1 MFRNEQEIREV
12 IVSTRIVALMR
23 GLAPDVCLHLVEAY
37 AKGGIRA
44 VEVTFDQSCPESWSE
59 TAVAIRA
66 IADRFGQELYV
77 GAGTVLNAEQLSM
90 AEDAGGSFIVSPV
103 VNCGLIRESVRRSM
117 PAIAGAMTPS
127 EAVAAHEAGASF
139 VKVFPAHVLGPEYV
153 RAISAPLGHIPFLA
167 FQGITPENLRDFLD
181 AGCVG
186 AGVGGCL
193 ADRELIASGAWDRIG
208 AIASNFINIA
218 KENK

>member
-1 MFRNEQEIREV
+1 MFKSQQEIRET
-12 IVSTRIVALMR
+12 IVSTKIIALMR
-23 GLAPDVCLHLVEAY
+23 GFTPEVCLRLVDAY

-44 VEVTFDQSCPESWSE
+44 VEVTFDQSRPESWAE
-59 TAVAIRA
+59 TASAIRA
-66 IADRFGQELYV
+66 IADRFGKELCV

-90 AEDAGGSFIVSPV
+90 AEDAGGSFMVAPV
-103 VNCGLIRESVRRSM
+103 VNCDLIRESVRRSLLT
-117 PAIAGAMTPS
+117 IAGAMTPS
-127 EAVAAHEAGASF
+127 EAVAAHAAGASF
-139 VKVFPAHVLGPEYV
+139 VKIFPAHVLGPEYV
-153 RAISAPLGHIPFLA
+153 RAILAPLGHIPFLA

-193 ADRELIASGAWDRIG
+193 ADRTLIASGAWGRISE
-208 AIASNFINIA
+208 IASQFINRA